1 MYCQNLQHKRR
12 YATPF
17 AGKAKLLAVISIVLI
32 ITISYGIFF
41 YLENTTEQNV
51 RNSVFEQQLQNQL
64 KDTEALSRH
73 IGTDL
78 SLVVDNLNGLAN
90 SIYLQQGDLSSNKIK
105 KLAEQ
110 TYVHLSN
117 NNNIIDRLVIA
128 DKKGFET
135 IGLAA
140 KGQQSFAGT
149 NIASRPWVK
158 ETIASKTFT
167 FSNGFVG
174 LDGNYRVAVGYPV
187 TNLENGQYMGLIGAL
202 LPFESFLSQ
211 YGNVHNSNSKY
222 LVAYDKNA
230 TILNTAASKSLIGKN
245 FFGDYVQQF
254 IRHNK
259 VLTDFVRNLLS
270 GKPGYAIYDYG
281 NGERLTTGY
290 PIFVNGK
297 PTYFIRVVAPTAE
310 IYSQINDVL
319 FAERVKMFSL
329 IAGTTAAI
337 TILIVFLAK
346 WSSLNERL
354 KIHDKAQQEFI
365 NVAAHELRTPIQP
378 IIGLSE
384 ILLSKIKDNESRQLA
399 DAIFRN
405 AKRLQ
410 RLSQDILDVTKIEG
424 GSLKLNKEHLNLNE
438 VISNVADDYR
448 NQIKNSNRN
457 IKLVYEFYKKQAK
470 EGEQKQQYPQ
480 KKNQQML
487 IQDNAI
493 VVEADKE
500 KIIQVISNLLN
511 NAIKFTKEGTISIIT
526 EKKEENGHSKEVI
539 VSIKDTGEGIDP
551 EVLPKLFSK
560 FVAKSYQGTGLG
572 LFISKSIVEAH
583 GGRIWAENNADAKG
597 ATFSFTLP
605 LNEHSH

>member
-1 MYCQNLQHKRR
+1 MYCHNLQYKK
-12 YATPF
+12 YTNPF

-117 NNNIIDRLVIA
+117 NNIIDRLVIA

-158 ETIASKTFT
+158 ETMASKTFT

-187 TNLENGQYMGLIGAL
+187 TNLENGQYIGLIGAL

-480 KKNQQML
+480 KKNQQLL

-551 EVLPKLFSK
+551 VVLPKLFSK

-572 LFISKSIVEAH
+572 LFISKSIVKAH

-605 LNEHSH
+605 LNEHAH

>member
-1 MYCQNLQHKRR
+1 MYCHNLQDKE
-12 YATPF
+12 YANPF
-17 AGKAKLLAVISIVLI
+17 AGKAKILAVISIVLI

-51 RNSVFEQQLQNQL
+51 RKSVFEQQLQNQL

-73 IGTDL
+73 IATDL
-78 SLVVDNLNGLAN
+78 SLVVDNLHGLAN
-90 SIYLQQGDLSSNKIK
+90 SIYIQQGDLSTNKIK
-105 KLAEQ
+105 KLAEE
-110 TYVHLSN
+110 TYVHLSDN
-117 NNNIIDRLVIA
+117 KIIDRLVIT
-128 DKKGFET
+128 DQKGFET

-140 KGQQSFAGT
+140 KGQRSFAGT

-158 ETIASKTFT
+158 ETIASKMLT

-174 LDGNYRVAVGYPV
+174 LDGKYRIAIGYPV
-187 TNLENGQYMGLIGAL
+187 TNLENGYYIGLIGTL
-202 LPFESFLSQ
+202 LPVESFLSQ
-211 YGNVHNSNSKY
+211 YGNVHDVNSKY

-230 TILNTAASKSLIGKN
+230 TILATAASNSLIGKN

-254 IRHNK
+254 IKHNK

-290 PIFVNGK
+290 PIFVNDK
-297 PTYFIRVVAPTAE
+297 PTYFIRIVAPTAQ

-319 FAERVKMFSL
+319 FTERIKMFSL

-337 TILIVFLAK
+337 AILIVFLAK

-354 KIHDKAQQEFI
+354 KIRDKAQQEFI

-378 IIGLSE
+378 IIGLSD
-384 ILLSKIKDNESRQLA
+384 ILLSKIKDNESRQLV

-424 GSLKLNKEHLNLNE
+424 GSLRLNKEHFNLNE

-470 EGEQKQQYPQ
+470 EGKQKQQQYPQ
-480 KKNQQML
+480 KKKQQQLL

-493 VVEADKE
+493 VVE
-500 KIIQVISNLLN
+500 
-511 NAIKFTKEGTISIIT
+511 
-526 EKKEENGHSKEVI
+526 
-539 VSIKDTGEGIDP
+539 
-551 EVLPKLFSK
+551 
-560 FVAKSYQGTGLG
+560 
-572 LFISKSIVEAH
+572 
-583 GGRIWAENNADAKG
+583 
-597 ATFSFTLP
+597 
-605 LNEHSH
+605 